1 MSTAMDSEWVIA
13 TQAAVADDLHLSFG
27 DTPALR
33 GASLTIAA
41 GEVVALMGP
50 SGSGKST
57 LLHCLAGILRP
68 DSGTVTVAGRAL
80 DAMSER
86 ARSDL
91 RLRTMGFVFQD
102 SDLIPEL
109 TLLENVALPLQLV
122 GVRHRD
128 AHARARDVLAS
139 VGLETE
145 GDRRTG
151 AVSGGQ
157 AQRAAV
163 ARALVHEPA
172 IMFADEPTGAL
183 DTVTGER
190 TLDVL
195 LSAASERGASVL
207 LVTHDHRVSAHAD
220 RLLVIRDGVVRAD
233 ETSR

>member
-1 MSTAMDSEWVIA
+1 MTVSVDTAWITGTSAA
-13 TQAAVADDLHLSFG
+13 TADDLRLSFG
-27 DTPALR
+27 DTHALR
-33 GASLTIAA
+33 GASLAIQA

-68 DSGTVTVAGRAL
+68 DSGTVTVAGKTL
-80 DAMSER
+80 DSMSER
-86 ARSDL
+86 QRSDL
-91 RLRTMGFVFQD
+91 RLRSMGFVFQD

-109 TLLENVALPLQLV
+109 TLAENVALPLQLL
-122 GVRHRD
+122 GVRHRE
-128 AHARARDVLAS
+128 ARRRASEALAA
-139 VGLETE
+139 VGLDTE
-145 GDRRTG
+145 ADRRTG

-172 IMFADEPTGAL
+172 IVFADEPTGAL

-190 TLDVL
+190 TLEVL
-195 LSAASERGASVL
+195 LSAASERSASVL

-220 RLLVIRDGVVRAD
+220 RLLVIRDGVVLDGEKLR
-233 ETSR
+233 